1 MRMEQDGPSAAD
13 LINESSEAELA
24 DIFYHYGEERRARA
38 VARAVI
44 EARRRQPF
52 ETTKQ
57 LADLVASLIW
67 QEPGGIHPA
76 TRVFQGLRIAVN
88 DELGELVRALH
99 AAERI
104 LNPGGRLVV
113 VTFHS
118 LEDRIVKQ
126 FFAARTGR
134 APAARVICRR
144 TSRPSRPSRRS
155 RAGRSW
161 PSDLEISRNPR
172 ARSAKLR
179 AGARTRAPAQE
190 PLERHHHAGRTAAD
204 GGETGRAPMKRLL
217 HFIAITALIASAG
230 YAYSIKYETLFYVE
244 QVAKLKS
251 KVQRERDAI
260 AVLQA
265 EWQYLDRP
273 DRLQAAADE
282 HLDLQPMKIQ
292 QLARLSDLPNRPSR
306 EDEIGRKLEALG
318 LLEPTATPKDKTSD
332 ARTPSTQT
340 PKR

>member
-1 MRMEQDGPSAAD
+1 
-13 LINESSEAELA
+13 
-24 DIFYHYGEERRARA
+24 
-38 VARAVI
+38 
-44 EARRRQPF
+44 
-52 ETTKQ
+52 
-57 LADLVASLIW
+57 
-67 QEPGGIHPA
+67 
-76 TRVFQGLRIAVN
+76 
-88 DELGELVRALH
+88 
-99 AAERI
+99 
-104 LNPGGRLVV
+104 
-113 VTFHS
+113 
-118 LEDRIVKQ
+118 
-126 FFAARTGR
+126 
-134 APAARVICRR
+134 
-144 TSRPSRPSRRS
+144 
-155 RAGRSW
+155 
-161 PSDLEISRNPR
+161 
-172 ARSAKLR
+172 
-179 AGARTRAPAQE
+179 
-190 PLERHHHAGRTAAD
+190 
-204 GGETGRAPMKRLL
+204 MKRLL

-251 KVQRERDAI
+251 KVQRERDAL